1 MSTHFNRCSLKIL
14 KMRMYCWSVLKTIA
28 FQVVEVKEEVWSPYY
43 TPAAHVQSG
52 WQGKGSAFSVMDGT
66 DPLNGT
72 LLTLPVHCHSS
83 LSYCE
88 AK

>member
-1 MSTHFNRCSLKIL
+1 M
-14 KMRMYCWSVLKTIA
+14 KMCCWSVLKTIA
-28 FQVVEVKEEVWSPYY
+28 FQVVEVKEEVWSPYCA
-43 TPAAHVQSG
+43 PAAHVQNDC
-52 WQGKGSAFSVMDGT
+52 QGKGSAFSVMDGT